1 MSRKPFKIPSVLTE
15 SEVKEFLAVFN
26 KRYISSH
33 KNYMMCKLS
42 LETGMRV
49 SEVVSLKIQDIDR
62 NSGKLHIIQG
72 KGSKDRILYLNQNL
86 LEELLKFLEREGKGN
101 TGLVFTTNSQKPMDK
116 NNITRMVKTY
126 IGKTSI
132 IKKVTFHTLRHTY
145 ATQTLKSGVNIRV
158 LQKILGHSSIQ
169 TTQVYTHIFDGD
181 IEKAMRQAPY
191 SD

>member
-1 MSRKPFKIPSVLTE
+1 MSRTPFKIPSVLTE
-15 SEVKEFLAVFN
+15 KEVKELLSVFN

-33 KNYMMCKLS
+33 KNYIMCKLS

-49 SEVVSLKIQDIDR
+49 SEVIGLQIQDIDR
-62 NSGKLHIIQG
+62 NSGKLHIKQG
-72 KGSKDRILYLNQNL
+72 KGSKDRILYLNENL
-86 LEELLKFLEREGKGN
+86 LKELLIFLEKEGKGN
-101 TGLVFTTNSQKPMDK
+101 MGLVFTTNNQKPMDK

-126 IGKTSI
+126 VGKTSI
-132 IKKVTFHTLRHTY
+132 TKKITFHTFRHTY

-169 TTQVYTHIFDGD
+169 TTEIYTHIFDGD
-181 IEKAMRQAPY
+181 IEEAMKQAPY